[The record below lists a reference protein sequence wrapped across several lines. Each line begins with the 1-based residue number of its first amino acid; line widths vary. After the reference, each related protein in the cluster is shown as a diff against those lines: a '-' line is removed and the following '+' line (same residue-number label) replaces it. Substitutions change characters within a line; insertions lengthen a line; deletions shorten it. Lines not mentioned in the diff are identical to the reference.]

1 MTSRLV
7 QHVKIARHYQRA
19 IRIDSD
25 LGRSEALDGYI
36 CHKTAKMVL
45 ENMSNQVLGT
55 QWAFTWTGPFGG
67 GKSSLALTLTSALLA
82 DAGLRNKARE
92 TLAPEILEEF
102 DQAFPVK
109 KGWNVLAITG
119 KKANP
124 VEEIGHALNAGNN
137 ELAIDTTNQKEVLN
151 ALLSASLS
159 NDTDGLLLV
168 IDEMGKFLEYCAHT
182 GGDLH
187 FFQDLAEYTQRGH
200 SKFIVIGILHQSFRQ
215 YANKLGQ
222 ETKEEWA
229 KIQGRYS
236 DIPLISTSDEVV
248 ELIGKAI
255 QTDQAHDWTAQAAK
269 VIAQAIQ
276 KRRPT
281 IGKEFTERLDAC
293 WPLHPAV
300 AAILGPASRRQ
311 FGQNERSTFGFLTSS
326 EPHAFKAFLHQT
338 PLEEHTLYTPADYWE
353 FLRAN
358 LESAII
364 GSSDGH
370 RWALAVEAVTKV
382 QARSDGAE
390 VDLMKCIAILDL
402 FKSDSG
408 LYPNVQ
414 VLHAIHPDQSEEAIE
429 LALERFSKWRVAIY
443 RSHLEAWGIFE
454 GSDFDIDAALKQSRN
469 RLGKL
474 EPSMLSTMAGLRPIV
489 AKRHYQE
496 TGTLRWMDFSLIS
509 LEDALNEPE
518 ELTDGSFGR
527 FLLIIPETSI
537 SESTVQKKIAAVAKS
552 LSSLIIFGLP
562 TNYKQINDLGLEL
575 LALKQ
580 IDTSAHEIAGDQV
593 AKRELAARIAATS
606 SALQSELR
614 ASMDKAKWWIGNKW
628 KSNINLS
635 QLASESA
642 TRIFHSAPKLKSE
655 LVNRDSLSSN
665 AVKARRDLLHRMI
678 LNENEENLGLTG
690 WPAERGLHETLL
702 NLTGLHR
709 QNAAGIWR
717 IQAPSQTDPGNL
729 QALWD
734 GTDRLFTSEADRIL
748 VSDVYT
754 HWKAEPFGV
763 KEGVMPLLIAAYILS
778 RRDQIAI
785 YDNGI
790 FQHTFDDASMD
801 LCLQQPTKF
810 SLRKI
815 HIDASKN
822 DILLGIANVLS
833 KAGIHLSIADPLDT
847 ARGLVGFIFNLPEW
861 TQRTS
866 SLSRETSKLREHLL
880 RASDPHKLLFIDLP
894 ILFEA
899 KSIEEYVARIAP
911 PILELFSAYKR
922 MVTNLG
928 NHLMDALDARGDIK
942 ELNHRAEIVLDISGD
957 LRFNGFVTRIMNY
970 DGSFSSLEGILSQA
984 GNKPPP
990 QWNDNTINEVYLEL
1004 EGWATK
1010 FKQVE
1015 ALAAVKHR
1023 TPTRSAFAVVLGSG
1037 SDARVHS
1044 RVFDVN
1050 DRDKQMVFNLA
1061 SEITEKFNLRD
1072 LSPEIALAALAHASL
1087 QFSDEVE

>member
-1 MTSRLV
+1 MTNTLIH
-7 QHVKIARHYQRA
+7 HVKIARHYQRA
-19 IRIDSD
+19 IRLDSD
-25 LGRSEALDGYI
+25 LGRPEALEGYI

-45 ENMSNQVLGT
+45 ENMSKQVSGT

-67 GKSSLALTLTSALLA
+67 GKSSLALTLASALLT
-82 DAGLRNKARE
+82 DLNLRNKARK
-92 TLAPEILEEF
+92 TLAPEILDVF

-109 KGWNVLAITG
+109 KGWSVIAITG

-124 VEEIGHALNAGNN
+124 VEEIGDALNTNN
-137 ELAIDTTNQKEVLN
+137 KELAIDPKNEKEVLN
-151 ALLSASLS
+151 ALLSTSKA
-159 NDTDGLLLV
+159 NDSDGLLLI
-168 IDEMGKFLEYCAHT
+168 IDEMGKFLEYCAQA

-200 SKFIVIGILHQSFRQ
+200 SKLIVVGILHQAFRQ

-222 ETKEEWA
+222 DTKEEWA

-255 QTDQAHDWTAQAAK
+255 QTDQSHDWTAKSAK
-269 VIAQAIQ
+269 VVAKAIQ
-276 KRRPT
+276 KRRPN
-281 IGKEFTERLDAC
+281 IGREFEGRLDAC
-293 WPLHPAV
+293 WPLHPTV

-326 EPHAFKAFLHQT
+326 EPHAFKVFLQQT
-338 PLEEHTLYTPADYWE
+338 SLNEDFLYTPASYWD

-364 GSSDGH
+364 GSSDSH
-370 RWALAVEAVTKV
+370 RWALAVEAVAKV
-382 QARSDGAE
+382 QARSGGFE
-390 VDLMKCIAILDL
+390 VELMKSIAILDL
-402 FKSDSG
+402 FKSESG
-408 LYPNVQ
+408 LYPSVQ
-414 VLHAIHPDQSEEAIE
+414 VLHTIYPSQSQESIE
-429 LALERFSKWRVAIY
+429 SALERFSKWRVAIY
-443 RSHLEAWGIFE
+443 RSHIEAWGIFE

-469 RLGKL
+469 SLGKL
-474 EPSMLSTMAGLRPIV
+474 EPSTLSTIAGLRPIV

-496 TGTLRWMDFSLIS
+496 TGTLRWMDLSLIS
-509 LEDALNEPE
+509 LEKALNEPE

-527 FLLIIPETSI
+527 FLLVIPEISI
-537 SESTVQKKIAAVAKS
+537 NESMVQKKIAAAAK
-552 LSSLIIFGLP
+552 LFSSKIIFGIP

-580 IDTSAHEIAGDQV
+580 IDTTAHEIAGDQV

-614 ASMDKAKWWIGNKW
+614 SSMDKAQWLIDNKW
-628 KSNINLS
+628 KSHINLS
-635 QLASESA
+635 QHASESA

-665 AVKARRDLLHRMI
+665 AAKARKDLLHRMI
-678 LNENEENLGLTG
+678 LNENEENLGLKG

-709 QNAAGIWR
+709 QDANGTWN
-717 IQAPSQTDPGNL
+717 IQQPSDTDPANL
-729 QALWD
+729 KALWD
-734 GTDRLFTSEADRIL
+734 ETDRLFSSEADRIL
-748 VSDVYT
+748 VSDVYAQ
-754 HWKAEPFGV
+754 WKAEPFGI

-815 HIDASKN
+815 YIDSSKS
-822 DILLGIANVLS
+822 DILVGIAEVLS
-833 KAGIHLSIADPLDT
+833 KAGIHLSMTDPLDT
-847 ARGLVGFIFNLPEW
+847 ARGLVGFIFDLPEW

-866 SLSRETSKLREHLL
+866 SLSMDASKLREHLL

-894 ILFEA
+894 IMFKA
-899 KSIEEYVARIAP
+899 DTTKEYLAHIGP
-911 PILELFSAYKR
+911 PILELFSAYKV
-922 MVTNLG
+922 MINKLG
-928 NHLMDALDARGDIK
+928 VHLMVALDAQGDIE
-942 ELNHRAEIVLDISGD
+942 ELNHRAEIVLDISGN
-957 LRFNGFVTRIMNY
+957 LRFNGFVTRIKNY
-970 DGSFSSLEGILSQA
+970 DGSFGSLEGILSQA
-984 GNKPPP
+984 GNKPPA

-1037 SDARVHS
+1037 SDSRVHS
-1044 RVFDVN
+1044 KVFDVS
-1050 DRDKQMVFNLA
+1050 DRDRQMVFNLA

-1072 LSPEIALAALAHASL
+1072 LSPEIALAALAQAGL
-1087 QFSDEVE
+1087 QFADEA